1 MSDQISAS
9 VADGLGHVTLDRPQA
24 LNALSYEMIREL
36 TDVFELWRDDS
47 EVGVVVLDGAGE
59 RGFSAGGDIRELYEY
74 ATNGNAGEARE
85 FFRAEYR
92 LDAMIARYPKPVVA
106 IMDGITMGGGIGLAG
121 HAAIRVVTERSRVAM
136 PETRIGFTP
145 DVGGSWLLARAPG
158 ELGVHLA
165 LNSRTMDAADA
176 LHAGF
181 ADSFVPSERLP
192 HLLQALA
199 ERADPGSPAEIVMLF
214 DETPGPSALAL
225 ARDWVDACYSAPTVA
240 EIITRL
246 RAFAEGRSGCRI
258 QFVPAASA
266 RPRGIRVRGGR
277 GRGARDALADGA
289 HRHARV
295 GAARSHAA
303 QPRGGA
309 RAGVPTRVL
318 VHRAAR
324 PARGHPRAGD
334 RQGPIAEVEPRHARR
349 GRPRTRIARDRR
361 AGARPGVARFRRPRA
376 GALSRLACRSPQP
389 AARYGTLRRARQS
402 PGRIARFGASA
413 GCIR

>member
-1 MSDQISAS
+1 VSDQISAS

-36 TDVFELWRDDS
+36 TDVFEAWRYDT
-47 EVGVVVLDGAGE
+47 EVAVVVIDGAGE
-59 RGFSAGGDIRELYEY
+59 RGFSAGGDIRELYGF
-74 ATNGNAGEARE
+74 ATNGNAAEARE

-181 ADSFVPSERLP
+181 ADSFVPSERVP
-192 HLLQALA
+192 HLVQALA

-214 DETPGPSALAL
+214 DETPGPSTLAL

-240 EIITRL
+240 EIISRL
-246 RAFAEGRSGCRI
+246 RAFADGREDA
-258 QFVPAASA
+258 AASA
-266 RPRGIRVRGGR
+266 YAAAAADELETLSPT
-277 GRGARDALADGA
+277 ALT
-289 HRHARV
+289 V
-295 GAARSHAA
+295 
-303 QPRGGA
+303 
-309 RAGVPTRVL
+309 
-318 VHRAAR
+318 
-324 PARGHPRAGD
+324 
-334 RQGPIAEVEPRHARR
+334 
-349 GRPRTRIARDRR
+349 
-361 AGARPGVARFRRPRA
+361 
-376 GALSRLACRSPQP
+376 
-389 AARYGTLRRARQS
+389 TLESVRRARTLPSLEDALEQEFRLVSWFIEQHDLREGIRAQVIDKDRS
-402 PGRIARFGASA
+402 PKWNPSTLDAVDPALAARVLDTQVHDPVWPDRTAH
-413 GCIR
+413 